1 MVKHC
6 AIKKIRLL
14 TDNLR
19 KLLISI
25 WLIKK
30 NVLILHPYLV

>member
-6 AIKKIRLL
+6 AKSKVIFSTDKMIKM
-14 TDNLR
+14 
-19 KLLISI
+19 LISI

-30 NVLILHPYLV
+30 IVLILHPYLV